1 MTTKMPMGNLL
12 HIRWCLPLCFEGQV
26 CKVVNVD
33 RCADCGL
40 LCKSKAQ
47 LADHGS
53 DHHGKENRKRRFSS
67 AGSGSS
73 PTKRKQTLREHRC
86 GLCEKIMWSAAHL
99 RYENEAR

>member
-1 MTTKMPMGNLL
+1 MRNFL
-12 HIRWCLPLCFEGQV
+12 HLRWYLAHFFERQL
-26 CKVVNVD
+26 CKVVNFD

-67 AGSGSS
+67 AGSVSS